1 MKFIV
6 EKEVFDK
13 LDDVCFGIVVAK
25 GIDNT
30 QKIEKI
36 QSLLE
41 EGIKANEEKYEG
53 KKVKESEEVACY
65 RDAFRTLGINPN
77 KFMSS
82 IEAMLTRV
90 SKKKGLPSINPIVDI
105 GNAMSLK
112 YYLPMGAHD
121 IDTITPQDVEVR
133 FSRQGDRF
141 IPFGEEEEAEILDP
155 GELVYA
161 VGNKVRTRRWIWR
174 QSEEGKIVE
183 STKNIFFPID
193 GFKNSNYDNLM
204 AAREEL
210 ATLLKEIFDCE
221 IKLGF
226 IDKDNREFEID

>member
-36 QSLLE
+36 QNLLE
-41 EGIKANEEKYEG
+41 TGIKANEEKYEG

-65 RDAFRTLGINPN
+65 RDAFRELGINPN

-121 IDTITPQDVEVR
+121 IDTIMPQDVEVR
-133 FSRQGDRF
+133 FSREGDKF
-141 IPFGEEEEAEILDP
+141 IPFGETEAEVLDA

-161 VGNKVRTRRWIWR
+161 VGDKVRTRRWIWR

-193 GFKNSNYDNLM
+193 GFKNSNYDNLV

-210 ATLLKEIFDCE
+210 ASLLKEIFDCE
-221 IKLGF
+221 IKIGF

>member
-36 QSLLE
+36 QNLLE
-41 EGIKANEEKYEG
+41 AGIKANEEKYEG

-65 RDAFRTLGINPN
+65 REAFRALGINPN

-121 IDTITPQDVEVR
+121 IDTIMPQDVEVR
-133 FSRQGDRF
+133 FSREGDKF
-141 IPFGEEEEAEILDP
+141 IPFGETEAEVLDA

-161 VGNKVRTRRWIWR
+161 VGDKVRTRRWIWR

-210 ATLLKEIFDCE
+210 ASLLKEIFDCE
-221 IKLGF
+221 IKVGF

>member
-6 EKEVFDK
+6 EKEVFEK

-36 QSLLE
+36 QNLLE
-41 EGIKANEEKYEG
+41 SGIKSNEEKYEG

-77 KFMSS
+77 KFMNS

-105 GNAMSLK
+105 GNSMSLK

-133 FSRQGDRF
+133 FSRKGDIF
-141 IPFGEEEEAEILDP
+141 IPFGEEEAEVLEP

-193 GFKNSNYDNLM
+193 GFKNSNYDNLIK
-204 AAREEL
+204 ARENL
-210 ATLLKEIFDCE
+210 ASLLKEIFDCE
-221 IKLGF
+221 IKIGF
-226 IDKDNREFEID
+226 IDKEHREFEID

>member
-6 EKEVFDK
+6 EKEVFEK

-36 QSLLE
+36 QNLLE
-41 EGIKANEEKYEG
+41 SGIKSNEEKYEG

-105 GNAMSLK
+105 GNSMSLK

-133 FSRQGDRF
+133 FSRKGDIF
-141 IPFGEEEEAEILDP
+141 IPFGEEEAEVLEP

-193 GFKNSNYDNLM
+193 GFKNSNYDNLIK
-204 AAREEL
+204 ARENL
-210 ATLLKEIFDCE
+210 ASLLKEIFDCE
-221 IKLGF
+221 IKIGF
-226 IDKDNREFEID
+226 IDKEHREFEID

>member
-1 MKFIV
+1 MKFVV
-6 EKEVFDK
+6 E
-13 LDDVCFGIVVAK
+13 K

-36 QSLLE
+36 QNLLE

-105 GNAMSLK
+105 GNSMSLK

-121 IDTITPQDVEVR
+121 IDTISPQDVEVR
-133 FSRQGDRF
+133 FSREGDIF
-141 IPFGEEEEAEILDP
+141 IPFGENEAEVLDP

-204 AAREEL
+204 KAREEL
-210 ATLLKEIFDCE
+210 SALLKEIFDCE
-221 IKLGF
+221 IKIGF

>member
-36 QSLLE
+36 QNLLE
-41 EGIKANEEKYEG
+41 AGIKANEEKYEG

-82 IEAMLTRV
+82 IESMLTRV

-121 IDTITPQDVEVR
+121 IDTIAPQDVEVR
-133 FSRQGDRF
+133 FSRDGDKF
-141 IPFGEEEEAEILDP
+141 IPFGETEPEILDA

-161 VGNKVRTRRWIWR
+161 VGDKVRTRRWIWR

-193 GFKNSNYDNLM
+193 GFKNSNYENLM

-210 ATLLKEIFDCE
+210 ASLLKEIFGCE
-221 IKLGF
+221 VKMGF

>member
-1 MKFIV
+1 
-6 EKEVFDK
+6 
-13 LDDVCFGIVVAK
+13 
-25 GIDNT
+25 
-30 QKIEKI
+30 
-36 QSLLE
+36 
-41 EGIKANEEKYEG
+41 
-53 KKVKESEEVACY
+53 
-65 RDAFRTLGINPN
+65 
-77 KFMSS
+77 
-82 IEAMLTRV
+82 MLTRV

-121 IDTITPQDVEVR
+121 IDTIAPQDVEVR
-133 FSRQGDRF
+133 FSRDGDKF
-141 IPFGEEEEAEILDP
+141 IPFGETEPEILDA

-161 VGNKVRTRRWIWR
+161 VGDKVRTRRWIWR

-210 ATLLKEIFDCE
+210 ASLLKEIFDCE
-221 IKLGF
+221 IKVGF

>member
-36 QSLLE
+36 QELLE
-41 EGIKANEEKYEG
+41 VGIKANEEKYEG

-82 IEAMLTRV
+82 IESMLTRV

-121 IDTITPQDVEVR
+121 IDTIMPQDVEVR
-133 FSRQGDRF
+133 FSREGDKF
-141 IPFGEEEEAEILDP
+141 IPFGETEPEILDA

-161 VGNKVRTRRWIWR
+161 VGDKVRTRRWIWR

-193 GFKNSNYDNLM
+193 GFKNSNYENLM

-210 ATLLKEIFDCE
+210 ASLLKEIFGCE
-221 IKLGF
+221 VKMGF

>member
-36 QSLLE
+36 QNLLE
-41 EGIKANEEKYEG
+41 AGIKANEEKYEG

-82 IEAMLTRV
+82 IESMLTRV

-121 IDTITPQDVEVR
+121 IDTIAPQDVEVR
-133 FSRQGDRF
+133 FSRDGDKF
-141 IPFGEEEEAEILDP
+141 IPFGETEPEILDA

-161 VGNKVRTRRWIWR
+161 VGDKVRTRRWIWR

-204 AAREEL
+204 AARGEL
-210 ATLLKEIFDCE
+210 ASLLKEIFDCE
-221 IKLGF
+221 IKVGF

>member
-6 EKEVFDK
+6 EKEVFEK

-36 QSLLE
+36 QNLLE
-41 EGIKANEEKYEG
+41 SGIKSNEEKYEG

-105 GNAMSLK
+105 GNSMSLK

-133 FSRQGDRF
+133 FSRKGDIF
-141 IPFGEEEEAEILDP
+141 IPFGEKEAEVLEP

-193 GFKNSNYDNLM
+193 GFKNSNYDNLIK
-204 AAREEL
+204 ARENL
-210 ATLLKEIFDCE
+210 ASLLKEIFDCE
-221 IKLGF
+221 IKIGF
-226 IDKDNREFEID
+226 IDKEHREFEID

>member
-36 QSLLE
+36 QNLLE
-41 EGIKANEEKYEG
+41 AGIKANEEKYEG
-53 KKVKESEEVACY
+53 KKVKESEEGACY

-82 IEAMLTRV
+82 IESMLTRV

-121 IDTITPQDVEVR
+121 IDTIAPQDVEVR
-133 FSRQGDRF
+133 FSRDGDKF
-141 IPFGEEEEAEILDP
+141 IPFGETEPEILDA

-161 VGNKVRTRRWIWR
+161 VGDKVRTRRWIWR

-210 ATLLKEIFDCE
+210 ASLLKEIFDCE
-221 IKLGF
+221 IKVGF

>member
-36 QSLLE
+36 QNLLE
-41 EGIKANEEKYEG
+41 AGIKANEEKYEG

-65 RDAFRTLGINPN
+65 REAFRALGINPN

-82 IEAMLTRV
+82 IESMLTRV

-121 IDTITPQDVEVR
+121 IDTIAPQDVEVR
-133 FSRQGDRF
+133 FSRDGDKF
-141 IPFGEEEEAEILDP
+141 IPFGETEPEILDA

-161 VGNKVRTRRWIWR
+161 VGDKVRTRRWIWR

-210 ATLLKEIFDCE
+210 ASLLKEIFDCE
-221 IKLGF
+221 IKVGF

>member
-30 QKIEKI
+30 KQIEKI
-36 QSLLE
+36 QTLLE
-41 EGIKANEEKYEG
+41 AGIKANEEKYEG
-53 KKVKESEEVACY
+53 KKVKESKEVACY
-65 RDAFRTLGINPN
+65 RDAFRELGINPN

-121 IDTITPQDVEVR
+121 IDTIAPQNVEVR
-133 FSRQGDRF
+133 FSREGDKF
-141 IPFGEEEEAEILDP
+141 IPFGEVEAEILDK

-161 VGNKVRTRRWIWR
+161 VGDKVRTRRWIWR
-174 QSEEGKIVE
+174 QSEEGKIIE

-210 ATLLKEIFDCE
+210 ANLLKEIFSCE

>member
-30 QKIEKI
+30 KQIEKI
-36 QSLLE
+36 QTLLE
-41 EGIKANEEKYEG
+41 AGIEANEKKYEG

-65 RDAFRTLGINPN
+65 RDAFREIGINPN

-90 SKKKGLPSINPIVDI
+90 SKKKGLPSISPIVDI

-121 IDTITPQDVEVR
+121 IDTIAPQDVEVR
-133 FSRQGDRF
+133 FSREGDKF
-141 IPFGEEEEAEILDP
+141 IPFGETEAEILDK

-161 VGNKVRTRRWIWR
+161 VGDKVRTRRWIWR
-174 QSEEGKIVE
+174 QSEEGKIVP

-204 AAREEL
+204 KAREEL
-210 ATLLKEIFDCE
+210 ANLLKEIFDCE

>member
-36 QSLLE
+36 QNLLE
-41 EGIKANEEKYEG
+41 TGIKANEEKYEG

-65 RDAFRTLGINPN
+65 REAFRALGINPN

-121 IDTITPQDVEVR
+121 IDTIMPQDVEVR
-133 FSRQGDRF
+133 FSREGDKF
-141 IPFGEEEEAEILDP
+141 IPFGETEAEVLDA

-161 VGNKVRTRRWIWR
+161 VGDKVRTRRWIWR

-210 ATLLKEIFDCE
+210 ASLLKEIFDCE
-221 IKLGF
+221 IKVGF

>member
-25 GIDNT
+25 EIDNT

-36 QSLLE
+36 QNLLE
-41 EGIKANEEKYEG
+41 AGIKANEEKYEG

-82 IEAMLTRV
+82 IESMLTRV

-121 IDTITPQDVEVR
+121 IDTIAPQDVEVR
-133 FSRQGDRF
+133 FSRDGDKF
-141 IPFGEEEEAEILDP
+141 IPFGETEPEILDA

-161 VGNKVRTRRWIWR
+161 VGDKVRTRRWIWR

-210 ATLLKEIFDCE
+210 ASLLKEIFDCE
-221 IKLGF
+221 IKVGF

>member
-36 QSLLE
+36 QNLLE
-41 EGIKANEEKYEG
+41 AGIKANEEKYEG

-65 RDAFRTLGINPN
+65 REAFRALGINPN

-121 IDTITPQDVEVR
+121 IDTIMPQDVEVR
-133 FSRQGDRF
+133 FSREGDKF
-141 IPFGEEEEAEILDP
+141 IPFGETEAEVLDA

-161 VGNKVRTRRWIWR
+161 VGDKVRTRRWIWR

-210 ATLLKEIFDCE
+210 ASLLKEIFDCE
-221 IKLGF
+221 IKIGF

>member
-6 EKEVFDK
+6 EKEVFDT
-13 LDDVCFGIVVAK
+13 LEDVCFGIVVAK

-30 QKIEKI
+30 KKIDKI
-36 QSLLE
+36 QALLDE
-41 EGIKANEEKYEG
+41 RIAFNEEKFDG
-53 KKVKESEEVACY
+53 KKVKESEEVLCY
-65 RDAFRTLGINPN
+65 REAFKKLGMNPN

-90 SKKKGLPSINPIVDI
+90 SKKKGLPSISPIVDI

-121 IDTITPQDVEVR
+121 IDTISPSDVMVR
-133 FSRQGDRF
+133 FSKAGDTF
-141 IPFGEEEEAEILDP
+141 IPFGEEEKEILEA

-161 VGNKVRTRRWIWR
+161 VDEKVRTRRWIWR
-174 QSEEGKIVE
+174 QSEEGKIVP

-193 GFKNSNYDNLM
+193 GFKNSNYENLLK
-204 AAREEL
+204 AREEL
-210 ATLLKEIFDCE
+210 AGLLKEIFDCE
-221 IKLGF
+221 VEVGF
-226 IDKDNREFEID
+226 IDKDNREFEIK

>member
-6 EKEVFDK
+6 EKEVFEK

-36 QSLLE
+36 QNLLE
-41 EGIKANEEKYEG
+41 SEIKSNEEKYEG

-105 GNAMSLK
+105 GNSMSLK

-133 FSRQGDRF
+133 FSRKGDIF
-141 IPFGEEEEAEILDP
+141 IPFGEEEAEVLEP

-193 GFKNSNYDNLM
+193 GFKNSNYDNLIK
-204 AAREEL
+204 ARENL
-210 ATLLKEIFDCE
+210 ASLLKEIFDCE
-221 IKLGF
+221 IKIGF
-226 IDKDNREFEID
+226 IEKEHREFEID

>member
-41 EGIKANEEKYEG
+41 AGIKANEEKYEG

-65 RDAFRTLGINPN
+65 REAFRTLGINPN

-82 IEAMLTRV
+82 IEALLTRV

-133 FSRQGDRF
+133 FSREGDQF
-141 IPFGEEEEAEILDP
+141 IPFGEEEAEILDP

>member
-36 QSLLE
+36 QNLLE
-41 EGIKANEEKYEG
+41 TGIKANEEKYEG

-65 RDAFRTLGINPN
+65 REAFRALGINPN

-121 IDTITPQDVEVR
+121 IDTIMPQDVEVR
-133 FSRQGDRF
+133 FSREGDKF
-141 IPFGEEEEAEILDP
+141 IPFGETEAEVLDA

-161 VGNKVRTRRWIWR
+161 VGDKVRTRRWIWR

-210 ATLLKEIFDCE
+210 ASLLKEIFDCE
-221 IKLGF
+221 IKIGF

>member
-36 QSLLE
+36 QNLLE
-41 EGIKANEEKYEG
+41 AGIKANEEKYEG

-82 IEAMLTRV
+82 IESMLTRV

-121 IDTITPQDVEVR
+121 IDTIAPQDVEVR
-133 FSRQGDRF
+133 FSRDGDKF
-141 IPFGEEEEAEILDP
+141 IPFGETEPEILDA

-161 VGNKVRTRRWIWR
+161 VGDKVRTRRWIWR

-210 ATLLKEIFDCE
+210 ASLLKEIFDCE
-221 IKLGF
+221 IKVGF

>member
-36 QSLLE
+36 QNLLE
-41 EGIKANEEKYEG
+41 AGIKANEEKYEG

-65 RDAFRTLGINPN
+65 RDAFRELGINPN

-121 IDTITPQDVEVR
+121 IDTIMPQDVEVR
-133 FSRQGDRF
+133 FSREGDKF
-141 IPFGEEEEAEILDP
+141 IPFGETEAEVLDA

-161 VGNKVRTRRWIWR
+161 VGDKVRTRRWIWR

-210 ATLLKEIFDCE
+210 ASLLKEIFDCE
-221 IKLGF
+221 IKIGF